1 MHSPLGKAFEKQI
14 KTIKEQGKKQVGAL
28 EVLKPEKNQELD
40 IIEELFPKKIIN
52 NEFENELVEI
62 KKQEKKIKGNNLIY
76 RANKYKYDFQQYET
90 IRSFGES
97 IHAGEITIDEAE
109 EDQSNLLKNIV
120 EFYEK
125 SRAITKEGKDKKKRD
140 TYEKVYALYE
150 GLELTLNAFRSGIFL
165 INSTQGKEPKI
176 LTPKQML

>member
-1 MHSPLGKAFEKQI
+1 MSGKIDKHEYLTGEEILPSDQSRITEQAKFTHSPLGKAFEKQI
-14 KTIKEQGKKQVGAL
+14 KTIKEQGEKQVRAL

-52 NEFENELVEI
+52 NEFKNELDEI
-62 KKQEKKIKGNNLIY
+62 KKWEEKLKGNNLIY
-76 RANKYKYDFQQYET
+76 RVNKYKYDFQQYET
-90 IRSFGES
+90 MRSFGES

-125 SRAITKEGKDKKKRD
+125 SRPITKEGKDK
-140 TYEKVYALYE
+140 
-150 GLELTLNAFRSGIFL
+150 
-165 INSTQGKEPKI
+165 
-176 LTPKQML
+176 